1 MKSSPDAAQVVVVG
15 GGVGGL
21 AAACLLAREGA
32 AVTLLERGP
41 TVGGK
46 MRQIEVDGRPIDSG
60 PTVLTMRWVFDALF
74 ERCGA
79 RFDERV
85 PVARAE
91 VLARHAW
98 ADGARLDL
106 FADRAR
112 SADAIGDFAGRK
124 AARDYLAFC
133 DAARKTYEFVEDSF
147 INSQRPTVTG
157 LLAHHGVRLFGG
169 LRHVDGWRS
178 MWSALGKHFGDPRL
192 RQLFARYATYTGSSP
207 FDAPATL
214 NLIAHVEQE
223 GVWLPREGMIAVAR
237 GMRALLEE
245 LGGQVRCGAEVE
257 RLEVTGGRVA
267 AVHVAGGERLAADA
281 VVFNGVPGALADG
294 LLGGAAAP
302 AGERPPQRSLSA
314 ITWSMVA
321 PTAGFPLTRHGV
333 FFSDDY
339 PAEFDALF
347 GRRRIPAR
355 PTIYVCAQDRGEGL
369 PPVPDGA
376 PERLFVLVCAP
387 AIDGRGPLTPEEI
400 ETCETATFDWLR
412 RCGLQV
418 RPTAER
424 TVRTLPRDF
433 ARLFP
438 GSAGALYGP
447 PSHGWRAGLQRAG
460 ATTSIPGLY
469 LAGGG
474 VHPGAGVP
482 MATLSGCRAAEQV
495 WQDLASTSRSSRVAT
510 PGGTSTSS
518 IRTAATG

>member
-1 MKSSPDAAQVVVVG
+1 MEHAHDTTRVVVVG

-21 AAACLLAREGA
+21 AAACLLARAGVE
-32 AVTLLERGP
+32 VTLLERGP
-41 TVGGK
+41 AVGGK
-46 MRQIEVDGRPIDSG
+46 MRRVEVDGRPIDSG

-79 RFDERV
+79 RFEERV
-85 PVARAE
+85 PLEKAE
-91 VLARHAW
+91 ILARHAW

-112 SADAIGDFAGRK
+112 SAEAIGDFAGGK
-124 AARDYLAFC
+124 AAREYLAFC
-133 DAARKTYEFVEDSF
+133 DAARRTYDFVEESF

-178 MWSALGKHFGDPRL
+178 MWSALGRHFGDPRL

-207 FDAPATL
+207 FEAPATL

-223 GVWLPREGMIAVAR
+223 GVWLPRDGMIAVAR
-237 GMRALLEE
+237 GLGALLVE
-245 LGGQVRCGAEVE
+245 LGGRIRCGAAVDRIEVA
-257 RLEVTGGRVA
+257 GGRVV
-267 AVHVAGGERLAADA
+267 AVHVADGERLPADA
-281 VVFNGVPGALADG
+281 VVFNGDPGALADG
-294 LLGGAAAP
+294 LLGGAVTA
-302 AGERPPQRSLSA
+302 AGERPAQRSLSA

-347 GRRRIPAR
+347 RQRRVPAR

-369 PPVPDGA
+369 PPVADGA

-387 AIDGRGPLTPEEI
+387 AIDGRPPLTPEEI
-400 ETCETATFDWLR
+400 ETCETVTFDWLR

-418 RPTAER
+418 RPKADG
-424 TVRTLPRDF
+424 TVRTSPQDF

-482 MATLSGCRAAEQV
+482 MATLSGCRAAEQLLA
-495 WQDLASTSRSSRVAT
+495 DLASISRSSRVAT
-510 PGGTSTSS
+510 AGGTSTSS
-518 IRTAATG
+518 TPKAAMG